1 MYILSYVSIITVI
14 IVEFM
19 SIEEWT
25 NFQIHLNN
33 APFVFVFVFLCFLCD
48 GNAMLFHACLMA
60 LGF

>member
-1 MYILSYVSIITVI
+1 MYILSYVSIVAVI

-33 APFVFVFVFLCFLCD
+33 APIFFFFL
-48 GNAMLFHACLMA
+48 MLPV
-60 LGF
+60 

>member
-33 APFVFVFVFLCFLCD
+33 APFVVVFFFMFPV
-48 GNAMLFHACLMA
+48 
-60 LGF
+60 

>member
-1 MYILSYVSIITVI
+1 MYILSYVSIVAVI

-33 APFVFVFVFLCFLCD
+33 APIFFVFNVSCVM
-48 GNAMLFHACLMA
+48 AMLCSFTAV
-60 LGF
+60 

>member
-1 MYILSYVSIITVI
+1 MKDMYILSYVSIVAVI

-33 APFVFVFVFLCFLCD
+33 APIFFVFNVSCVM
-48 GNAMLFHACLMA
+48 AMLCSFTAV
-60 LGF
+60 